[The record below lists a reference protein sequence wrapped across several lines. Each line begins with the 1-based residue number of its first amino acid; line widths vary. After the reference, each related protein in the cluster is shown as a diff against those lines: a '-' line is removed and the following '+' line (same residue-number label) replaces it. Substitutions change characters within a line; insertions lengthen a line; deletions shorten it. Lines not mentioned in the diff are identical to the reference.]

1 MFFTQSGKR
10 RIYLDH
16 NATTPVDDEVLAR
29 LSSWAIEWGNPS
41 SIHVFGRGPKARL
54 RDARDLVAKAIAC
67 SPLEVVFTA
76 GGSEANNMAL
86 KGTMAAARARGD
98 QRRHIL
104 ISALEHPS
112 LKRAAQSLVRDFAA
126 EIEIIPVDRSGQ
138 VKVADVQ
145 SRLRPGQTLLVSVML
160 ANNETGVLQP
170 VREITQVVH
179 AAGALMHTDA
189 VQALGKIPVSIRELD
204 VDLASFAAHKFYA
217 LKGAGALFHR
227 KGVALEALIDGG
239 GQERFRRGGTE
250 NLLALSSFGYM
261 CSRIGEVNERAERM
275 RRLRDEFESQVRQ
288 RIAGVSI
295 TAATSPRL
303 PSTSS
308 LVIPGVDG
316 ETLLMA
322 LDMDGFAVS
331 TGAACSS
338 GSPEPSPVLLAMGLS
353 RDEAQASLRVGIG
366 WSTTSSDLNEFLE
379 ALVRVVERLRS
390 LRGFQMP
397 QARDESCDVLEQVVE
412 HA

>member
-1 MFFTQSGKR
+1 MSFTQSGKR

-16 NATTPVDDEVLAR
+16 NATTPVDGEVLAR
-29 LSSWAIEWGNPS
+29 LSSWAMEWGNPS
-41 SIHVFGRGPKARL
+41 SIHVFGRGPKTRL
-54 RDARDLVAKAIAC
+54 REARDAVARALGC
-67 SPLEVVFTA
+67 SSLEVVFTS
-76 GGSEANNMAL
+76 GGSEANNLAL
-86 KGTMAAARARGD
+86 KGAMSAARARGD

-112 LKRAAQSLVRDFAA
+112 LKRAAMSLVRDFNA
-126 EIEIIPVDRSGQ
+126 EVEVIPVDRSGR
-138 VKVADVQ
+138 VKLDDVQ

-170 VREITQVVH
+170 VREIAQMAH

-189 VQALGKIPVSIRELD
+189 VQALGKMPLNLRELD

-217 LKGAGALFHR
+217 LKGAGALYHR
-227 KGVALEALIDGG
+227 KGVPLDALIDGG

-250 NLLALSSFGYM
+250 NLLAISAFGHM
-261 CSRIGEVNERAERM
+261 CTRIGEVVERAEHM
-275 RRLRDEFESQVRQ
+275 RQLRNEFETQVRA
-288 RIAGVSI
+288 RIPSISI
-295 TAATSPRL
+295 TAGESPRL

-366 WSTTSSDLNEFLE
+366 WSTTAAEIAAFVDR
-379 ALVRVVERLRS
+379 LVRVVERLRG
-390 LRGFQMP
+390 LRGFQAEESTA
-397 QARDESCDVLEQVVE
+397 QAVE